1 MVIIQ
6 EQEYWYFKMK
16 IYDCSLFRNELDL
29 LELRLRE
36 LYDHVDHFVIVE
48 ATHTFQCEPKELV
61 LKNNW
66 DRFKQWHDKIIH
78 VVVDDMPNTGDAWV
92 NDYWQRN
99 AIARGLVNADD
110 NDLVIIC
117 DGDEILRPEIVDNMR
132 ANPRDLYGFRTP
144 YFNFKFNY
152 MLVDNHESYCVWITA
167 GRKKFIG
174 QPENFRAQRFQLTNL
189 DFDYDDGRVKM
200 YEHAGWH
207 FTYMGDTEWIKAK
220 LKSFAHTELNKEEV
234 LAKINVE
241 DMMNRGVGFNPL
253 DSRPFVKVALDE
265 YFPKTILENKEKY
278 KNYIVEGD
286 LDSINEYM

>member
-1 MVIIQ
+1 
-6 EQEYWYFKMK
+6 MK

-29 LELRLRE
+29 LELRLKE

-78 VVVDDMPNTGDAWV
+78 VIVDDMPNTGNAWD

-99 AIARGLVNADD
+99 AITRGIVNAADD
-110 NDLVIIC
+110 DIIIIC
-117 DGDEILRPEIVDNMR
+117 DGDEILRPEVVKDIRN
-132 ANPRDLYGFRTP
+132 NPRDLYGFRTP

-174 QPENFRAQRFQLTNL
+174 QPETFRAQRFHLTNL
-189 DFDYDDGRVKM
+189 DFEYDDGRVKM

-207 FTYMGDTEWIKAK
+207 FTYLGNTEWIKNK
-220 LKSFAHTELNKEEV
+220 LRSFAHTELNKQDV
-234 LAKINVE
+234 LEKINVD
-241 DMMNRGVGFNPL
+241 DMMERGVGFNPL
-253 DSRPFVKVALDE
+253 DSRPFVKIALDE
-265 YFPKTILENKEKY
+265 YFPKTILNNKEY
-278 KNYIVEGD
+278 YLGYIIDGEHE
-286 LDSINEYM
+286 SIDEYM